1 MFIAAVHRKKRTC
14 FECIIFVDKSG
25 REKKDHETLGCPIR
39 EQKSTIR
46 AWWRRFGEKGRGECE
61 EAEAG
66 AADIY
71 VTCVARW
78 TMMVVAVAHCCDIPQ
93 DVHMK

>member
-1 MFIAAVHRKKRTC
+1 MLLLPPRWTIGAASVYCCSTPQKAH
-14 FECIIFVDKSG
+14 
-25 REKKDHETLGCPIR
+25 
-39 EQKSTIR
+39 KSTIR

-66 AADIY
+66 EADIY